1 MKPYVLVVD
10 DEPDIC
16 TSVKDILEDEGYAVA
31 IAENGETARRMIRQ
45 KLPSIVL
52 LDIWMPDVDGISLLK
67 EFTSETAVN
76 VPVVMMSGH
85 GNVETAVEATRL
97 GAKDFIEKPL
107 SLAKLL
113 HTIEQVLEEA
123 KNELPLRP
131 GHASV
136 HVLAPVGK
144 STQVQLLREH
154 LERLA
159 HRSDT
164 VLMRGESGSGK
175 TFCARYIH
183 AQSLRHN
190 TNRKGPFVDVHTR
203 LLRDG
208 QAAALLF
215 GKEVFGKKVVDKETL
230 VQDINGEMKSNIIP
244 GFFDQA
250 QNGTLYLDDV
260 AELDDDL
267 QQSLHAA
274 LSTGQ
279 WVRVNGSEVM
289 DLNVRIIAATR
300 YDLLQE
306 IRAGRFRE
314 DLFHLLNV
322 VPVQVPALREH
333 VEDVTELLQYFVDL
347 LVEKEN
353 LPYRNFTVAAQNRL
367 RHYDWPGNI
376 RELEGLVRRLLVL
389 GLDTDIELDEVE
401 AALSIAS
408 GMPASAMLAQFDLPL
423 RQAREQFEKAYLE
436 YHLQQAG
443 GSVGKVAK
451 LVGMERTNLY
461 ACLVY

>member
-16 TSVKDILEDEGYAVA
+16 ASVKDILEDEGYAVA
-31 IAENGETARRMIRQ
+31 VAENGEVARRLVRQ
-45 KLPSIVL
+45 KAPNIIL

-67 EFTSETAVN
+67 ELTGGLAINT
-76 VPVVMMSGH
+76 PVVMMSGH

-113 HTIEQVLEEA
+113 HTVDRVLEEV
-123 KNELPLRP
+123 KNDLPLQP
-131 GHASV
+131 KYEP
-136 HVLAPVGK
+136 VLPVAPVGK
-144 STQVQLLREH
+144 SVEVQLLREH
-154 LERLA
+154 LEKLA
-159 HRSDT
+159 HHENK
-164 VLMRGESGSGK
+164 VLMRGEAGSGK

-183 AQSLRHN
+183 ARSAHHA
-190 TNRKGPFVDVHTR
+190 GPFVDVHTR

-215 GKEVFGKKVVDKETL
+215 GQEVAGKHGVE
-230 VQDINGEMKSNIIP
+230 IIP

-250 QNGTLYLDDV
+250 QGGTLYLDDV
-260 AELDDDL
+260 AELDVDM
-267 QQSLHAA
+267 QQGLYAA
-274 LSTGQ
+274 LNAGQ
-279 WVRVNGSEVM
+279 WVRVNGSKAIP
-289 DLNVRIIAATR
+289 LNVRVIAATR

-306 IRAGRFRE
+306 VRADRFRN
-314 DLFHLLNV
+314 DLFHLLNI
-322 VPVQVPALREH
+322 VPVHVPALRDH
-333 VEDVTELLQYFVDL
+333 VEDVTELLQYFVNV
-347 LVEKEN
+347 LVEKEG
-353 LPYRNFTVAAQNRL
+353 LPYRNFTVASQNRL

-389 GLDTDIELDEVE
+389 GLSADVELDELEVALN
-401 AALSIAS
+401 AAEQLPNRALLS
-408 GMPASAMLAQFDLPL
+408 QFDLPL

-436 YHLQQAG
+436 HHLQQVG

-451 LVGMERTNLY
+451 LIGMERTNLY
-461 ACLVY
+461 RKLRALGIEARRNG

>member
-16 TSVKDILEDEGYAVA
+16 VSVKDILEDEGYTVA
-31 IAENGETARRMIRQ
+31 IAENGEVARRLVRQ
-45 KLPSIVL
+45 KEPNIIL

-67 EFTSETAVN
+67 ELTGEMAIN
-76 VPVVMMSGH
+76 APVVMMSGH

-113 HTIEQVLEEA
+113 HTVDRVLEEA
-123 KNELPLRP
+123 KNDTPMRP
-131 GHASV
+131 KHEPILAV
-136 HVLAPVGK
+136 APVGK
-144 STQVQLLREH
+144 SVEIQLLREH
-154 LERLA
+154 LEKLS
-159 HRSDT
+159 HHDDK
-164 VLMRGESGSGK
+164 VLMHGETGSGK

-183 AQSLRHN
+183 ARSAHHA
-190 TNRKGPFVDVHTR
+190 GPFVDVHTR

-208 QAAALLF
+208 QAAVLLF
-215 GKEVFGKKVVDKETL
+215 GQEISGN
-230 VQDINGEMKSNIIP
+230 NGLKIIP

-250 QNGTLYLDDV
+250 QDGTLYIDDV
-260 AELDDDL
+260 AELDVDM

-279 WVRVNGSEVM
+279 WVRVNGSKALP
-289 DLNVRIIAATR
+289 LNVRVIAATR
-300 YDLLQE
+300 YDLAQE

-322 VPVQVPALREH
+322 VPVHVPALRDH

-347 LVEKEN
+347 LVEKEG
-353 LPYRNFTVAAQNRL
+353 LPYRSFTVAAQNRL

-389 GLDTDIELDEVE
+389 GLDSDVELDELE
-401 AALSIAS
+401 MALSAAAS
-408 GMPASAMLAQFDLPL
+408 MTSSAMLSQFDLPL
-423 RQAREQFEKAYLE
+423 RQAREQFERAYLE

-451 LVGMERTNLY
+451 LIGMERTNLY
-461 ACLVY
+461 RKLRALGIDARRSG